1 VEAHAEQR
9 RLTAAWRGAQRGEP
23 HCARP
28 RGCAEPLATLLRM
41 RMLFHLPSGCVI
53 LERDAREGP
62 VAENPMVLVSFKDI
76 EHDEPTRDAIHK
88 RCEAL
93 AAEFHEVTRFEIT
106 LLQDGVGFAGHG
118 HVTGKREDVGA
129 QATAKELLPAA
140 EGLLDK
146 LERQLRKHHDKR
158 IFAQRREAQ
167 RDAMRKKT
175 S

>member
-1 VEAHAEQR
+1 MTQ
-9 RLTAAWRGAQRGEP
+9 
-23 HCARP
+23 
-28 RGCAEPLATLLRM
+28 
-41 RMLFHLPSGCVI
+41 
-53 LERDAREGP
+53 
-62 VAENPMVLVSFKDI
+62 NPTVVVSFKDI
-76 EHDEPTRDAIHK
+76 ENDDRTREAIER

-93 AAEFHEVTRFEIT
+93 SAEFQEVTRFEIT

-118 HVTGKREDVGA
+118 HVTGKGEDVGA

-175 S
+175 R

>member
-1 VEAHAEQR
+1 
-9 RLTAAWRGAQRGEP
+9 
-23 HCARP
+23 
-28 RGCAEPLATLLRM
+28 
-41 RMLFHLPSGCVI
+41 
-53 LERDAREGP
+53 
-62 VAENPMVLVSFKDI
+62 MVVVSFKDI
-76 EHDEPTRDAIHK
+76 AHDDPTQAAIQR

-93 AAEFHEVTRFEIT
+93 AAEFQEVTRFEIT

-118 HVTGKREDVGA
+118 HVTGKGEDVGA
-129 QATAKELLPAA
+129 QAHAKELLPAA

>member
-1 VEAHAEQR
+1 
-9 RLTAAWRGAQRGEP
+9 
-23 HCARP
+23 
-28 RGCAEPLATLLRM
+28 M
-41 RMLFHLPSGCVI
+41 
-53 LERDAREGP
+53 EGQ
-62 VAENPMVLVSFKDI
+62 VTQNPMVVVSFKDI
-76 EHDEPTRDAIHK
+76 EQDEPTRDAIHR
-88 RCEAL
+88 RCAAL
-93 AAEFHEVTRFEIT
+93 SEEFHEVTRFEIT
-106 LLQDGVGFAGHG
+106 LLQDGAGFAGHG
-118 HVTGKREDVGA
+118 HVSGKGEDVGA

>member
-1 VEAHAEQR
+1 
-9 RLTAAWRGAQRGEP
+9 
-23 HCARP
+23 
-28 RGCAEPLATLLRM
+28 
-41 RMLFHLPSGCVI
+41 
-53 LERDAREGP
+53 
-62 VAENPMVLVSFKDI
+62 MVVVSFKDI
-76 EHDEPTRDAIHK
+76 ENDDRTREAIEK

-93 AAEFHEVTRFEIT
+93 FAEFQEVTRFEIT

-118 HVTGKREDVGA
+118 HVTGKGEDVGA

-158 IFAQRREAQ
+158 IYTQRREAQ

>member
-1 VEAHAEQR
+1 M
-9 RLTAAWRGAQRGEP
+9 AQN
-23 HCARP
+23 
-28 RGCAEPLATLLRM
+28 
-41 RMLFHLPSGCVI
+41 
-53 LERDAREGP
+53 P
-62 VAENPMVLVSFKDI
+62 VVVVSFKDI
-76 EHDEPTRDAIHK
+76 ENNEATRDAIHK
-88 RCEAL
+88 RCELL

-106 LLQDGVGFAGHG
+106 LLQDGAGYAAHG

-140 EGLLDK
+140 EALLDK

-167 RDAMRKKT
+167 REAMKKKT